1 MPERVLLASRQ
12 SGNPEEMRSENVMHG
27 VGLKR
32 ADITVLNA
40 DEEHIEMMMQ
50 WVNAR
55 R

>member
-1 MPERVLLASRQ
+1 MSAGSLATLT
-12 SGNPEEMRSENVMHG
+12 EMRSENVMHG
-27 VGLKR
+27 VGLKG
-32 ADITVLNA
+32 ADISVLNA

>member
-1 MPERVLLASRQ
+1 MSAGSLATLT
-12 SGNPEEMRSENVMHG
+12 EVRSENVVHD

-32 ADITVLNA
+32 ADISVLNA

>member
-1 MPERVLLASRQ
+1 LPERVLLASRQ
-12 SGNPEEMRSENVMHG
+12 SDNPEEMRSENVIHG
-27 VGLKR
+27 IGQKR
-32 ADITVLNA
+32 ADISVLNA

>member
-1 MPERVLLASRQ
+1 
-12 SGNPEEMRSENVMHG
+12 MRSENVVHG
-27 VGLKR
+27 VGLKG